1 MDYLFYEAFESEA
14 WEMAST
20 VIIIFGLFFVAISSY
35 AHFYSIAFVTCD
47 VVLPDPVRK
56 LNREEFIYY
65 GFSLF
70 VLLPTGVSVLIFN
83 PDNSLKTCDWL
94 LRAALFYLFIG
105 NFLLYRLLI
114 TKSLIYDPMQQ
125 MRTLY
130 QLTWWI
136 IHLLY
141 LPLSLY
147 GVASGFIFQRE
158 KREIGGT
165 EHCVE
170 MHTIV
175 TPSVFSFC
183 DLVISVSAIL
193 ILAAPS
199 LKPGCPSDT
208 KIVVFRNTFA
218 MTVATI
224 STFLLLLYSITASSR
239 EGEHYY
245 IVKHFFRLGALDSFI
260 NFSCVTLSW
269 PLSFYLKIMSETRYA
284 LVSRVSQR
292 HISI

>member
-158 KREIGGT
+158 KKRDRWDGALRGDA
-165 EHCVE
+165 HNRD
-170 MHTIV
+170 
-175 TPSVFSFC
+175 SFC
-183 DLVISVSAIL
+183 FQFLRPCHQRERDINSCSPKSQAWLSIRYQDCGVS
-193 ILAAPS
+193 
-199 LKPGCPSDT
+199 
-208 KIVVFRNTFA
+208 
-218 MTVATI
+218 
-224 STFLLLLYSITASSR
+224 
-239 EGEHYY
+239 
-245 IVKHFFRLGALDSFI
+245 
-260 NFSCVTLSW
+260 
-269 PLSFYLKIMSETRYA
+269 
-284 LVSRVSQR
+284 
-292 HISI
+292 